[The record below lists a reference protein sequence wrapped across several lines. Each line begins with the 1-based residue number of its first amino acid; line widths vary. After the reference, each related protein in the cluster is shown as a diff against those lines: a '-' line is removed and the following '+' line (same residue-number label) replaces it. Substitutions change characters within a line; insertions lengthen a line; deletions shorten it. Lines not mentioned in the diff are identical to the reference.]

1 MRVSIP
7 LIATISAVAFAQ
19 MASAANLPVKARPKA
34 VAPAPAFSWTGCYV
48 GVNAGGHWGQVS
60 DPAVITNNT
69 WFLGGGGTDLANAAA
84 AFPNTLNPSGFAG
97 GGQLGCNWQMSNFVI
112 GAEGDIV
119 GLTGNASRS
128 TSFPVAGGGNNFV
141 SDSAK
146 DEWMSTLRA
155 RAGWAFDRVLLYAT
169 GGVAFAH
176 WSFNHAYSNTFDPS
190 GAAANISTS
199 TTRTG
204 WTVGGGLE
212 YALTNNWT
220 VRGEYLY
227 ADFGTFNNYLT
238 HLSFA
243 FVAGG
248 SGFTVLHPERLREN
262 IARAGLNYKF

>member
-1 MRVSIP
+1 MHRFFAA
-7 LIATISAVAFAQ
+7 LISAVPAILLSQ
-19 MASAANLPVKARPKA
+19 MASAADMPVKARPKV
-34 VAPAPAFSWTGCYV
+34 VAPAPVYSWTGCYV
-48 GVNAGGHWGQVS
+48 GVNAGGHWGSVN

-69 WFLGGGGTDLANAAA
+69 WFTGGGGTDLASAAA

-97 GGQLGCNWQMSNFVI
+97 GGQFGCNWQMSNFVI
-112 GAEGDIV
+112 GAEGDIT
-119 GLTGNASRS
+119 GLTGSASRN
-128 TSFPVAGGGNNFV
+128 TSFLVAGGGNNFV
-141 SDSAK
+141 TDSAK
-146 DEWMSTLRA
+146 DEWMSTVRA
-155 RAGWAFDRVLLYAT
+155 RAGWAFDRVLVYAT

-176 WSFNHAYSNTFDPS
+176 WSFNHAYSNTFDP
-190 GAAANISTS
+190 GFATNVTTS

-238 HLSFA
+238 HFSPTF
-243 FVAGG
+243 GG
-248 SGFTVLHPERLREN
+248 TGFTVLHPEKLREN